1 MIRSVAVRL
10 QVGRFAR
17 ELALIGGA
25 YLLYTAVRAA
35 VAGRATDAMDNAT
48 LVVRMEQ
55 GLGIFSELSVQ
66 AFLLSYDA
74 LIHFL
79 SLWYVWGHLP
89 LIIVFALWAFY
100 RHRQEYCFARNAI
113 FIAGGIALIGY
124 LTFPVAPPRLLPGA
138 GFQDTLQAV
147 LGISFKGSRF
157 VNEFA
162 AMPSMHAGFALI
174 VGVTGYR
181 VLGGGKG
188 LALMIGL
195 PTVMVLSIVA
205 TGNHYYLDAVLGVP
219 VAVAG
224 MLLAARLARIQP
236 RVRAAARRRLG
247 MRPALPPP
255 VSV

>member
-1 MIRSVAVRL
+1 MIRSVAARL
-10 QVGRFAR
+10 QAVRFAR

-35 VAGRATDAMDNAT
+35 VAGRATDALDNAT
-48 LVVRMEQ
+48 LVVKMEQ
-55 GLGIFSELSVQ
+55 ALGIFSELSVQ
-66 AFLLSYDA
+66 VSLLSYDA

-79 SLWYVWGHLP
+79 SLWYVWGHFP
-89 LIIVFALWAFY
+89 LIIGFALWAFY
-100 RHRQEYCFARNAI
+100 RHRREYCFARNAI
-113 FIAGGIALIGY
+113 FIAGGLALIGY

-138 GFQDTLQAV
+138 GFQDTLQAA

-181 VLGGGKG
+181 ILGGRKG
-188 LALMIGL
+188 LALAAGL
-195 PTVMVLSIVA
+195 PMVMVLSIVA

-236 RVRAAARRRLG
+236 RVSAAAQRRLG
-247 MRPALPPP
+247 MRRALLPP